1 MVTKPQIYNA
11 SEHSVCNL
19 KKGSQEARNIVLRPW
34 GDRLKSVYMFHHAV
48 H

>member
-19 KKGSQEARNIVLRPW
+19 KKGSQEARIVLRPW